1 MPDLLPVTLH
11 EQIAEVEREL
21 ALRDHVYPRR
31 IAAKQM
37 SQQTADRGIDRMRAV
52 LTTLRELAAGQK
64 AA

>member
-1 MPDLLPVTLH
+1 MPDLLPVTLG

-21 ALRDHVYPRR
+21 KLRESVYPRR

-37 SQQTADRGIDRMRAV
+37 SQTIADRGMDRMRAV
-52 LTTLRELAAGQK
+52 LATLQGLAGRQ